1 MQLFCRLKFYGFV
14 DWLGH
19 GYMALLWGNREI
31 RKKQASSRSR
41 VRHNKVQL
49 VRVRHNKVQLI
60 IRTKKLLDED

>member
-1 MQLFCRLKFYGFV
+1 MQVICRFKFYGFV

-31 RKKQASSRSR
+31 RKKQASSRR
-41 VRHNKVQL
+41 QGRN